1 MGRWWQQRQT
11 VGGGGA
17 PASVGCGLDGTCVT
31 EPGVCTD
38 RLVGCGA
45 YRFVSVLLPTRSI
58 DGRLPVGPPD
68 HSVPGDAVPSR
79 VVGCGVHGLP
89 SPCTGLTLGAVGGHR
104 RVDVM
109 ASTTPPAAD
118 VLAAGAAATMES
130 GKQASAEIAGA
141 APSKAAAATASSGVM
156 EKVGPSSTNGPPSA
170 AATAPKAPAAA
181 AAPGAP
187 AGLAGGAAATAG
199 GAKLIPPPLGGL
211 PPRAAATIQT
221 DPTERRLD
229 DAAVVQVEWYLG
241 QVNLMNDYYLKSKM
255 DSAYWVQLDVLLS
268 FPKMQRLGRTDVAA
282 FAALLRERSVSVVV
296 DPSGTRVRPAFAA
309 AAEAAAP
316 STLLLTELPSPP
328 VSAEVITTALTAADA
343 TIPTPLSVRSEG
355 DSWSVTWAAPN
366 GASRAAAAL
375 EGTTICGR
383 AVRSSIKPVE
393 LLPPPP
399 VLPASPAGGSPAVY
413 GNRGVPWNPGMD
425 SGTPVY
431 PGNIQP
437 HMLVRPPYGYALH
450 PQPGSPYTPTAAGSF
465 QPSPHPSPVSDGTY
479 VPPPPPPP
487 AYYAQ
492 YNMYPGHPG
501 FDLSIGA
508 SAAGAVGATSPGL
521 PNGAMLPGMPGV
533 DRFPGSH
540 AGGSGMS
547 RPGNKRGPRADGRSG
562 NARAPTAA
570 SAPPQPGAQPNAGG
584 ATPFTPGGRA
594 GPRAPVG
601 THPSAGGENRRLGP
615 SDAAASSGSNKA
627 ASPAASSSTTS
638 ASAAPASSAGNRK
651 VKKGG
656 NRSNTHSGGSG
667 GGPHSGN
674 GNTGSSNSGSN
685 RAVHNAGANSGG
697 GVAGGAGG
705 ANAAGK
711 DVKDSPA
718 PVRRSGSGN
727 TNGPMDTPGATRKTD
742 SAQSAGGKS
751 AVAAEKK
758 PAQASV
764 NLTATHFPPL
774 PGLSSEEGAVPAG
787 AASDTASSRG
797 AFAAAARRPSSAPP
811 PTAAAPRPSPPT
823 PPQVKEVPTTQNPSD
838 DDGTSRSDRSAPSV
852 MAAAAPSSPSKSAP
866 VSLSG
871 AGMSYA
877 AILRA
882 KCPPSAPSSPKGVA
896 RPSKTGDAPSRA
908 DLSAVASSP
917 KITASVDGSGGSS
930 GPSASPVLSTSLS
943 ASRQKTELDGA
954 QQPRNGSTDSV
965 GSGASAVR
973 ASDSGSTATA
983 AASPVESSAAA
994 VKGGVSSTPA
1004 ADAGDAA
1011 TAKVDKSKAPSP
1023 ASRPV
1028 SVWAN
1033 KPASVLQAT
1042 AAPRPPPPP
1051 PRMAPKPTPPTS
1063 SREEVA
1069 VVTKEPGM
1077 SSAQKQLSDQEDK
1090 VSKKESDRLAPARSS
1105 SGSTPEAQSSASPQ
1119 TTGSEPA
1126 SAASNAGTSSV
1137 AAKSTAP
1144 TSPGA
1149 TPATVA
1155 KVAPNADGIQKMGAW
1170 ATRSLQHALM
1180 SGNASSGDASA
1191 PAASRAE
1198 GKPADTG
1205 APPKAAERKPDP
1217 PVVAE

>member
-1 MGRWWQQRQT
+1 
-11 VGGGGA
+11 
-17 PASVGCGLDGTCVT
+17 
-31 EPGVCTD
+31 
-38 RLVGCGA
+38 
-45 YRFVSVLLPTRSI
+45 
-58 DGRLPVGPPD
+58 
-68 HSVPGDAVPSR
+68 
-79 VVGCGVHGLP
+79 
-89 SPCTGLTLGAVGGHR
+89 
-104 RVDVM
+104 
-109 ASTTPPAAD
+109 
-118 VLAAGAAATMES
+118 MES
-130 GKQASAEIAGA
+130 GKHASAEIAGA
-141 APSKAAAATASSGVM
+141 APSKAAAATASGGMV
-156 EKVGPSSTNGPPSA
+156 EKVVPLSTNGPPSEA
-170 AATAPKAPAAA
+170 AAAPKAPVAAA
-181 AAPGAP
+181 TAAPGAP
-187 AGLAGGAAATAG
+187 AGGAGGAAAGAG
-199 GAKLIPPPLGGL
+199 GAKLIPPPLGGV
-211 PPRAAATIQT
+211 PPRAATAIQT

-383 AVRSSIKPVE
+383 PVRSSIKPVE

-399 VLPASPAGGSPAVY
+399 VLPPSPAGGSPAVY

-425 SGTPVY
+425 SGSPVY
-431 PGNIQP
+431 PANIQP

-465 QPSPHPSPVSDGTY
+465 QPSPHPSPVSDGSY

-492 YNMYPGHPG
+492 YNLYPGHPG

-562 NARAPTAA
+562 NARAPAAA
-570 SAPPQPGAQPNAGG
+570 STPPQPGAQPGAGG
-584 ATPFTPGGRA
+584 AAAFTPGGRA
-594 GPRAPVG
+594 GTRAPVG
-601 THPSAGGENRRLGP
+601 AHPSAGGDNRRLGP
-615 SDAAASSGSNKA
+615 ADAAASSGSNKA
-627 ASPAASSSTTS
+627 SSPAASSSSTTS
-638 ASAAPASSAGNRK
+638 TSAAPASSAGSRK

-656 NRSNTHSGGSG
+656 NRSNMHGGGSG

-685 RAVHNAGANSGG
+685 RTAHNAGTS
-697 GVAGGAGG
+697 VAGSLAAGAGG

-711 DVKDSPA
+711 DVKDSLA

-727 TNGPMDTPGATRKTD
+727 TNGPVDTPGAPRKTD
-742 SAQSAGGKS
+742 STPSAGGK
-751 AVAAEKK
+751 AAAAAEKK

-787 AASDTASSRG
+787 AASDTASFRG

-811 PTAAAPRPSPPT
+811 PVAAAPRPSPPT
-823 PPQVKEVPTTQNPSD
+823 PPQAKEVPTMQNPSD
-838 DDGTSRSDRSAPSV
+838 DDGTSRSERSAPLV
-852 MAAAAPSSPSKSAP
+852 AAAAAPSSPSKSAP
-866 VSLSG
+866 VSVSG

-882 KCPPSAPSSPKGVA
+882 KCPPSAPSSPKGVT

-908 DLSAVASSP
+908 DFSGVASSP
-917 KITASVDGSGGSS
+917 KISPSVDGSGGSS
-930 GPSASPVLSTSLS
+930 GSSANPVLSTSLS
-943 ASRQKTELDGA
+943 ASRQKTELDGG
-954 QQPRNGSTDSV
+954 QQSRNGSTDSA
-965 GSGASAVR
+965 GTGAAAVR

-983 AASPVESSAAA
+983 AAAPIESTAGAPKGSSA
-994 VKGGVSSTPA
+994 TQA

-1011 TAKVDKSKAPSP
+1011 TARVEKPKAPSP

-1051 PRMAPKPTPPTS
+1051 SRMAPKPTPPTS

-1069 VVTKEPGM
+1069 AVTKEPGTASM
-1077 SSAQKQLSDQEDK
+1077 QKQLADQDDK
-1090 VSKKESDRLAPARSS
+1090 ASKKEADRPAPARSS
-1105 SGSTPEAQSSASPQ
+1105 SGSTPEAQGSASLQ
-1119 TTGSEPA
+1119 TAVSEPA
-1126 SAASNAGTSSV
+1126 SAASSAVTSSG

-1144 TSPGA
+1144 MSPGA
-1149 TPATVA
+1149 TPATA
-1155 KVAPNADGIQKMGAW
+1155 TKTAPNADGIQKMGAW

-1180 SGNASSGDASA
+1180 SGNASSGDATA
-1191 PAASRAE
+1191 PAASKSE
-1198 GKPADTG
+1198 GKPTDAG
-1205 APPKAAERKPDP
+1205 AAPKAAERKADP